1 MQTNVR
7 SVCFKRDS
15 TNRDLNTWPL
25 SVLILLG
32 DLPSAN
38 MFFKAF
44 ITDSPLLSFSGR
56 SHTYLEK
63 ISIATNIKLYPR
75 LYFENFVISIKST
88 SHWSSMP
95 ITTTLFLLTGLF
107 IGLCRLYGSCRC
119 SHFFILFS
127 IFHLFWRIY
136 IIYLG
141 RQNLL
146 DLTNRNIFS
155 LNIFPKKPSELC
167 GYFK

>member
-1 MQTNVR
+1 MTERLCLNGLNHSFDIAGFNFCILCKQV
-7 SVCFKRDS
+7 SIHLCFKRDS
-15 TNRDLNTWPL
+15 TNRDLNYWPL

-32 DLPSAN
+32 DLPSTN

-44 ITDSPLLSFSGR
+44 ITDSPLLSFSCR
-56 SHTYLEK
+56 SHMYLEK
-63 ISIATNIKLYPR
+63 MSIATNIKLYSR

-107 IGLCRLYGSCRC
+107 IDLCRLYGSCRC
-119 SHFFILFS
+119 SHFFILCLVRTNFPS
-127 IFHLFWRIY
+127 FLTIC

-141 RQNLL
+141 R
-146 DLTNRNIFS
+146 
-155 LNIFPKKPSELC
+155 
-167 GYFK
+167 